1 MLDVYQRRACNIK
14 DFYKKLK
21 FYYNLLGDGS
31 LIEFEKLTID
41 RVRELVRLSDL
52 IQKRPKIG
60 VEEYQKIT
68 SNSLKR
74 EGWSFGEHLNL
85 EKRKHPLAGE
95 FSELSS
101 LDKIK
106 QSVLLTIAKHHFLP
120 SNKINVKWDKKD
132 QCFIATTENS
142 DLIGCGDSAIEAVQN
157 LQNHLKDED
166 ETPHK
171 KAVRQDIELHEENIK
186 VSTGGN
192 LTETDEPT
200 NTEDSI

>member
-85 EKRKHPLAGE
+85 EKREHPLAGE

-106 QSVLLTIAKHHFLP
+106 QSVLLAIAKHHFLP
-120 SNKINVKWDKKD
+120 SNK
-132 QCFIATTENS
+132 
-142 DLIGCGDSAIEAVQN
+142 
-157 LQNHLKDED
+157 
-166 ETPHK
+166 
-171 KAVRQDIELHEENIK
+171 AVRQDIELYEENIG
-186 VSTGGN
+186 VSTRGN